1 MDTPSLAAG
10 IGNIYSHSEL
20 DNNSRDYSWLLHA
33 LYKHSINVTPPFRE
47 WIHLKCKGRF
57 AMRIKWG
64 ADGLLDVL
72 KRALDKIS
80 NTWLLD
86 PQCVYTRDCKWFVQN
101 RFVRGLQRYI
111 AVHTCNSANTVS
123 WNKTIGKKENV
134 CNHLSSFTFS
144 WRE

>member
-80 NTWLLD
+80 NTWLQTAISDRILCFGLGFN
-86 PQCVYTRDCKWFVQN
+86 PALLHALVGFHFQCSSQWDSKCHRLLHRWPI
-101 RFVRGLQRYI
+101 LSL
-111 AVHTCNSANTVS
+111 VH
-123 WNKTIGKKENV
+123 KEN
-134 CNHLSSFTFS
+134 SSHCLLF
-144 WRE
+144 